1 MNREIQR
8 QAVHTQGIHCLQV
21 NAIRGFVFIFN
32 KFHGKETTTKQ
43 QFSTRQHNNG
53 RDGRR
58 NDESRCETTKENDE

>member
-21 NAIRGFVFIFN
+21 DAIQGFVFIFT

-43 QFSTRQHNNG
+43 QFSTKQHNKG
-53 RDGRR
+53 RDE